1 MMKEYDFDE
10 SCQAILNNKSIRFA
24 GVIDNMGNLVSGGFK
39 RNVHSLIPDKNSRIM
54 YTNHAL
60 DYAMKKDFDDTL
72 GQIEY
77 MASKRKN
84 VLMINIPFGRYLILI
99 SAESNS
105 SVDQIVSLTLRE
117 FHVKVM

>member
-1 MMKEYDFDE
+1 MMKECNFDE
-10 SCQAILNNKSIRFA
+10 SCQSILNNKSIRFA

-39 RNVHSLIPDKNSRIM
+39 KNVCSLIPDKNSRIM

-72 GQIEY
+72 GPIEY

-84 VLMINIPFGRYLILI
+84 VLMITIPFGNYLILV
-99 SAESNS
+99 SAEPNS
-105 SVDQIVSLTLRE
+105 SADQIVSLTLRE
-117 FHVKVM
+117 FHVM